1 MTVDVTSLPEPAINR
16 SAPDLSTPPNAIAA
30 CFGGASMA
38 WPAYMVD
45 ALQRSV
51 LFLDL
56 LRQRGNEEIEI
67 TSRPMAT
74 VLRFGHEMLMD
85 GRSLPRPINYAL
97 SRIVPPPGVVIDRRK
112 RPVVVVDPRAGQGP
126 GIGGFKAESEIG
138 DALNAGHPV
147 YFIGFGAAPAP
158 GQQFLA
164 VVEGQVKFFERVVEL
179 HPDAPRPFA
188 IGNCQAGYQTLMVA
202 MLRPDLFGPC
212 LVAGSPMSYW
222 QGVHGKDPMR
232 YSGGLLG
239 GSWLT
244 AMTSDLSNGTFD
256 GTWLVL
262 NFDSLNP
269 ANWLWGKQYEVY
281 SDIDTGAQRFLRFEK
296 WWGDF
301 IELNGDELQYLVDNL
316 FIGDKLTRN
325 QLQSHDGTVFDLR
338 NVTSPIIVFTSTD
351 DNISPPP
358 QTLGWILDLYR
369 DVDDIRASGRT
380 IVYSLSHKIGH
391 LALFVSS
398 KVGAKEDEEFVQ
410 LMDVIDCLPP
420 GLHEM
425 VISPRPAEVPVGGFV
440 TGDWIARFETRS
452 LDDIRALGRNS
463 PEDDRAFAAAARLSE
478 LNLST
483 YRTMMQPWVRML
495 SNQPLTDMA
504 KALNP
509 LRLSYTMFAD
519 SNPWMK
525 GVRDLAASVA
535 ELRQTVATD
544 NPFLALQTQISGQIV
559 AGLDAYRAARDKLAE
574 QAFFGFYGSPYVQS
588 LLGLNKTSEVRPIPA
603 TSPETLAARQAQS
616 DAYAAMLLIGG
627 VDEALTRAVL
637 YVTAADQM
645 LDQRCALALNAARQH
660 LMRLSLAAFKVLVR
674 DQFFVLQ
681 LEHEQAVDALAT
693 MVPEAN
699 ARKELLQHVQAIV
712 SAGDPPSAAE
722 HERLARL
729 SQVLTAP
736 MEQATVS
743 AISSRPS
750 ATRPNARTDTVVH

>member
-1 MTVDVTSLPEPAINR
+1 
-16 SAPDLSTPPNAIAA
+16 
-30 CFGGASMA
+30 
-38 WPAYMVD
+38 
-45 ALQRSV
+45 
-51 LFLDL
+51 
-56 LRQRGNEEIEI
+56 
-67 TSRPMAT
+67 
-74 VLRFGHEMLMD
+74 
-85 GRSLPRPINYAL
+85 
-97 SRIVPPPGVVIDRRK
+97 
-112 RPVVVVDPRAGQGP
+112 
-126 GIGGFKAESEIG
+126 
-138 DALNAGHPV
+138 
-147 YFIGFGAAPAP
+147 
-158 GQQFLA
+158 
-164 VVEGQVKFFERVVEL
+164 
-179 HPDAPRPFA
+179 
-188 IGNCQAGYQTLMVA
+188 
-202 MLRPDLFGPC
+202 
-212 LVAGSPMSYW
+212 
-222 QGVHGKDPMR
+222 MR

-420 GLHEM
+420 GLYEM

-440 TGDWIARFETRS
+440 TGDWIARFEARS

-463 PEDDRAFAAAARLSE
+463 PEDDRAFAAAARLSD

-495 SNQPLTDMA
+495 SNQPMADMA
-504 KALNP
+504 KPLNP

-525 GVRDLAASVA
+525 GVRDLAAGVTES
-535 ELRQTVATD
+535 RQPVATD

-574 QAFFGFYGSPYVQS
+574 QAFFGFYGSPFVQVAS
-588 LLGLNKTSEVRPIPA
+588 RP
-603 TSPETLAARQAQS
+603 QQ
-616 DAYAAMLLIGG
+616 G
-627 VDEALTRAVL
+627 
-637 YVTAADQM
+637 
-645 LDQRCALALNAARQH
+645 QRCAANPRHVARNAGGTTRPVGCLCSHAADRRGRRSADPGCALRH
-660 LMRLSLAAFKVLVR
+660 RS
-674 DQFFVLQ
+674 
-681 LEHEQAVDALAT
+681 
-693 MVPEAN
+693 
-699 ARKELLQHVQAIV
+699 
-712 SAGDPPSAAE
+712 G
-722 HERLARL
+722 
-729 SQVLTAP
+729 
-736 MEQATVS
+736 
-743 AISSRPS
+743 
-750 ATRPNARTDTVVH
+750 PNARPALRPRVECRAPAPHAAVARRFQGAGAGPVLRAAA

>member
-1 MTVDVTSLPEPAINR
+1 
-16 SAPDLSTPPNAIAA
+16 
-30 CFGGASMA
+30 
-38 WPAYMVD
+38 
-45 ALQRSV
+45 
-51 LFLDL
+51 
-56 LRQRGNEEIEI
+56 
-67 TSRPMAT
+67 
-74 VLRFGHEMLMD
+74 
-85 GRSLPRPINYAL
+85 
-97 SRIVPPPGVVIDRRK
+97 
-112 RPVVVVDPRAGQGP
+112 
-126 GIGGFKAESEIG
+126 
-138 DALNAGHPV
+138 
-147 YFIGFGAAPAP
+147 
-158 GQQFLA
+158 
-164 VVEGQVKFFERVVEL
+164 
-179 HPDAPRPFA
+179 
-188 IGNCQAGYQTLMVA
+188 
-202 MLRPDLFGPC
+202 
-212 LVAGSPMSYW
+212 
-222 QGVHGKDPMR
+222 MR

-244 AMTSDLSNGTFD
+244 AMPSDMSNGTFD

-316 FIGDKLTRN
+316 FVGDKLTRN

-369 DVDDIRASGRT
+369 DVEDIRASGRT
-380 IVYSLSHKIGH
+380 IVYSLNHKIGH

-420 GLHEM
+420 GLYEM
-425 VISPRPAEVPVGGFV
+425 VISPRPAEVPIGGFV
-440 TGDWIARFETRS
+440 TGDWIARFEAHS

-463 PEDDRAFAAAARLSE
+463 PEDDRAFAAAARLSD

-495 SNQPLTDMA
+495 SNQPMAEMA
-504 KALNP
+504 KSLNP
-509 LRLSYTMFAD
+509 LRLSYTIFAD

-525 GVRDLAASVA
+525 GVRNMAAGVTES
-535 ELRQTVATD
+535 RQPVATD

-574 QAFFGFYGSPYVQS
+574 QAFFGFYGSPVVRS
-588 LLGLNKTSEVRPIPA
+588 LLGLNKASDVRPIPA
-603 TSPETLAARQAQS
+603 TSPEVLAGRHAQS
-616 DAYAAMLLIGG
+616 DAYAAMLLTGG
-627 VDEALTRAVL
+627 VDEALTRAVR

-681 LEHEQAVDALAT
+681 LEQEQAVDALAT

-699 ARKELLQHVQAIV
+699 ARRKLLQHVQAIV

-722 HERLARL
+722 HERMDRL

-736 MEQATVS
+736 MEKATAS

-750 ATRPNARTDTVVH
+750 ATRPNARTDTVLH